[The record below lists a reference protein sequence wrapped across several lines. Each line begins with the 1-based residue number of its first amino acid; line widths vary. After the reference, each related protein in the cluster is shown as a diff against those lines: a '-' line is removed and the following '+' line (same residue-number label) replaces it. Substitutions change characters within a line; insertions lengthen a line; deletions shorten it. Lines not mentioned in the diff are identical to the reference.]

1 MDAYCKKQ
9 GINRTSV
16 SFHFDGK
23 RIEDD
28 KAAAEVTV
36 FCRGAVLLAV
46 FHFTVCILI
55 ALALTHVAGSRYNL
69 HNSVDGQAPNRCGC
83 DCGATREQDKETVV
97 SLSSFFLST
106 LQNVKLPT
114 PNSQL

>member
-1 MDAYCKKQ
+1 MPVWFPVKPFPTLQLQIKRTTALWKLMDAYCKKQ

-55 ALALTHVAGSRYNL
+55 VLIACNMKWRMMM
-69 HNSVDGQAPNRCGC
+69 
-83 DCGATREQDKETVV
+83 
-97 SLSSFFLST
+97 
-106 LQNVKLPT
+106 
-114 PNSQL
+114 